1 MRSPYYPAGVTTVKF
16 SQPFK
21 AAQTAGT
28 PDSAP
33 TSCKASPVE
42 LSVSR
47 PIRSR
52 EDLVT
57 RCWRQVWQ

>member
-1 MRSPYYPAGVTTVKF
+1 MRSPYHAVGVKTVKF

-21 AAQTAGT
+21 AAQTVGI
-28 PDSAP
+28 PYSAP

-52 EDLVT
+52 EDLVA